1 MKPHT
6 PRGFTATAPPA
17 NLPPARRRL
26 CLLPEL
32 HPRRQVLARRAASQL
47 KRRDVLITPF
57 LAAGAG
63 LLRPAA
69 ARADEKPPESPA
81 PPPAAVAPS
90 PAAKA
95 EEKKEEEDGISSRV
109 YDATAIGEPMA
120 VGKDKRK
127 VWEKLMNA
135 RVVYLG
141 EAEQVP
147 VRDDKELELEIVKN
161 LRKRCLEVERPL
173 SLALEAFPSNLQEQ
187 LNQYV
192 DRRIDGETLKSFA
205 SHWPPQRWQ
214 EYEPLL
220 SYCRDNGVRLIACG
234 TPLEVI
240 MLSFE
245 AMFRVSG
252 KISVLRTVQ
261 AEGIRGLSKADRKIY
276 APPAGS
282 GFISGFTSMSRRPLS
297 SGGIYNFPDHLTSD
311 GRWRHHRY
319 AVVVTGA
326 SHITYG
332 SRGTGLPA
340 RISRKTLKKNQ
351 VVILLDPERQ
361 SIRSEGEVP
370 IADFLWYSA
379 ARPCSR
385 NCFDRAEIAR
395 VMNAAGRRRDA
406 LPQATDDG
414 AWECRKRSIAV
425 TLRERKLLVTMH
437 PNNAKKKK
445 KKCNKA
451 QRTI

>member
-1 MKPHT
+1 MVKHSRFPAVTKMKPHT

-47 KRRDVLITPF
+47 ERRDVLITPF

-192 DRRIDGETLKSFA
+192 DRRFNFSA
-205 SHWPPQRWQ
+205 
-214 EYEPLL
+214 
-220 SYCRDNGVRLIACG
+220 IAC
-234 TPLEVI
+234 V
-240 MLSFE
+240 
-245 AMFRVSG
+245 
-252 KISVLRTVQ
+252 
-261 AEGIRGLSKADRKIY
+261 D
-276 APPAGS
+276 
-282 GFISGFTSMSRRPLS
+282 
-297 SGGIYNFPDHLTSD
+297 
-311 GRWRHHRY
+311 
-319 AVVVTGA
+319 
-326 SHITYG
+326 
-332 SRGTGLPA
+332 
-340 RISRKTLKKNQ
+340 
-351 VVILLDPERQ
+351 Q
-361 SIRSEGEVP
+361 S
-370 IADFLWYSA
+370 
-379 ARPCSR
+379 
-385 NCFDRAEIAR
+385 
-395 VMNAAGRRRDA
+395 
-406 LPQATDDG
+406 
-414 AWECRKRSIAV
+414 
-425 TLRERKLLVTMH
+425 
-437 PNNAKKKK
+437 
-445 KKCNKA
+445 
-451 QRTI
+451 

>member
-1 MKPHT
+1 M
-6 PRGFTATAPPA
+6 
-17 NLPPARRRL
+17 
-26 CLLPEL
+26 
-32 HPRRQVLARRAASQL
+32 
-47 KRRDVLITPF
+47 LITPF

-192 DRRIDGETLKSFA
+192 DRRFNFSA
-205 SHWPPQRWQ
+205 
-214 EYEPLL
+214 
-220 SYCRDNGVRLIACG
+220 IAC
-234 TPLEVI
+234 V
-240 MLSFE
+240 
-245 AMFRVSG
+245 
-252 KISVLRTVQ
+252 
-261 AEGIRGLSKADRKIY
+261 D
-276 APPAGS
+276 
-282 GFISGFTSMSRRPLS
+282 
-297 SGGIYNFPDHLTSD
+297 
-311 GRWRHHRY
+311 
-319 AVVVTGA
+319 
-326 SHITYG
+326 
-332 SRGTGLPA
+332 
-340 RISRKTLKKNQ
+340 
-351 VVILLDPERQ
+351 Q
-361 SIRSEGEVP
+361 S
-370 IADFLWYSA
+370 
-379 ARPCSR
+379 
-385 NCFDRAEIAR
+385 
-395 VMNAAGRRRDA
+395 
-406 LPQATDDG
+406 
-414 AWECRKRSIAV
+414 
-425 TLRERKLLVTMH
+425 
-437 PNNAKKKK
+437 
-445 KKCNKA
+445 
-451 QRTI
+451 